1 MNQNLV
7 LFFVEYRPFMQLTLT
22 QDHPMILPAVVGG
35 LSRYRASG
43 PSVAALCVLGALL
56 CTSHLTSLAA
66 NAPSALAPGQGVS
79 PAVVQEFDTDRLE
92 ALLLQFNPLLKAT
105 AQSVDAARA
114 SVTSAGALLN
124 PRVDWSRGPWQP
136 QGASAASSQSWTLTQ
151 PIENPQIRRARIDSA
166 KAGEKSAEQQLAL
179 LRNDLLAQ
187 LRMRIF
193 EAMLHQ
199 GEAEAAA
206 ESLTLLEQVQQRVR
220 VRVSSGEAP
229 RYELIKADSEVINAR
244 ERQQTAAL
252 RADKTLLEISRLV
265 AGQLPARWK
274 LKPPTAA
281 ERAMTLTLEQL
292 QASANQFNPEILT
305 LKHEFDRAQ
314 SRLVAVRASVLPSV
328 DLRYSQM
335 TDPQVRQSQWGI
347 GVQIPLLDQRSGPI
361 AEAVAELERAR
372 LRYEG
377 RQAEMT
383 QQVLLAWRSLEM
395 SRLRVDALSQ
405 GVVREAESALR
416 VAEAAYRFGER
427 GILDVLD
434 AQRVL
439 RSVRADLL
447 QARFQL
453 QVARI
458 TLLQLSGRY
467 ASDSNLSQK

>member
-7 LFFVEYRPFMQLTLT
+7 LFFVEYRPFMQFTLT

-292 QASANQFNPEILT
+292 QASANQFNPEILS

>member
-1 MNQNLV
+1 MIRTRGLCS
-7 LFFVEYRPFMQLTLT
+7 PF
-22 QDHPMILPAVVGG
+22 H
-35 LSRYRASG
+35 SK
-43 PSVAALCVLGALL
+43 
-56 CTSHLTSLAA
+56 SHLTSVASLGVLSACLWAVPVGSLAA
-66 NAPSALAPGQGVS
+66 NAAPAQTT
-79 PAVVQEFDTDRLE
+79 PAKAVGTAAPLVGEVQEFDTATLE
-92 ALLLQFNPLLKAT
+92 ALVLQFNPLLKAT

-114 SVTSAGALLN
+114 SVTTAGALLN
-124 PRVDWSRGPWQP
+124 PRVDWSRGPWQQ
-136 QGASAASSQSWTLTQ
+136 QGSGGASSQSWTLTQ
-151 PIENPQIRRARIDSA
+151 PIENPQLRRARIDSA
-166 KAGEKSAEQQLAL
+166 QAGEKSAEQQLATV
-179 LRNDLLAQ
+179 RNDLLAQ

-193 EAMLHQ
+193 EAVLHQ

-244 ERQQTAAL
+244 ERQQNALL
-252 RADKTLLEISRLV
+252 RADKTLLEINRLT
-265 AGQLPARWK
+265 AGQLPARWQ

-281 ERAMTLTLEQL
+281 ERSMTLSLEQL
-292 QASANQFNPEILT
+292 QAAALEFNPEIRA
-305 LKHEFDRAQ
+305 LKHELDRAQ

-335 TDPQVRQSQWGI
+335 TDPQVRQSQWGV

-372 LRYEG
+372 TRYEG
-377 RQAEMT
+377 RQAEMN
-383 QQVLLAWRSLEM
+383 QQILLAWRSLEM

-447 QARFQL
+447 QARYQL

-458 TLLQLSGRY
+458 TLIQLSGRY
-467 ASDSNLSQK
+467 ASDSNFSKK

>member
-1 MNQNLV
+1 M
-7 LFFVEYRPFMQLTLT
+7 
-22 QDHPMILPAVVGG
+22 
-35 LSRYRASG
+35 
-43 PSVAALCVLGALL
+43 
-56 CTSHLTSLAA
+56 
-66 NAPSALAPGQGVS
+66 
-79 PAVVQEFDTDRLE
+79 
-92 ALLLQFNPLLKAT
+92 
-105 AQSVDAARA
+105 
-114 SVTSAGALLN
+114 
-124 PRVDWSRGPWQP
+124 
-136 QGASAASSQSWTLTQ
+136 
-151 PIENPQIRRARIDSA
+151 
-166 KAGEKSAEQQLAL
+166 
-179 LRNDLLAQ
+179 
-187 LRMRIF
+187 
-193 EAMLHQ
+193 
-199 GEAEAAA
+199 
-206 ESLTLLEQVQQRVR
+206 
-220 VRVSSGEAP
+220 RVSSGEAP

>member
-1 MNQNLV
+1 MIFSKGLRSPFPMQTPATPLLALSV
-7 LFFVEYRPFMQLTLT
+7 LCAGLWA
-22 QDHPMILPAVVGG
+22 LP
-35 LSRYRASG
+35 LS
-43 PSVAALCVLGALL
+43 
-56 CTSHLTSLAA
+56 
-66 NAPSALAPGQGVS
+66 SALAS
-79 PAVVQEFDTDRLE
+79 TAPAQAAGAASAEVQEFDTAALE
-92 ALLLQFNPLLKAT
+92 ALVLRFNPLLTAT

-124 PRVDWSRGPWQP
+124 PRVDWTRGPWQ
-136 QGASAASSQSWTLTQ
+136 QLGAGPASSQSWTLTQ
-151 PIENPQIRRARIDSA
+151 PIENPQLRRARVDSA
-166 KAGEKSAEQQLAL
+166 QAGQKSAEQQLAGV
-179 LRNDLLAQ
+179 RNDLLAQ

-220 VRVSSGEAP
+220 VRVSSGEAA

-244 ERQQTAAL
+244 ERQQNAML
-252 RADKTLLEISRLV
+252 RADKTLLEINRLT

-281 ERAMTLTLEQL
+281 ERAMTLSLEQL
-292 QASANQFNPEILT
+292 QAAALESNPEILT
-305 LKHEFDRAQ
+305 LKHELDRAQ
-314 SRLVAVRASVLPSV
+314 SRLAAVRASVLPSV
-328 DLRYSQM
+328 DLRYSQ
-335 TDPQVRQSQWGI
+335 TADPQVRQSQWGV

-372 LRYEG
+372 TRYEG
-377 RQAEMT
+377 RQAEMS

-439 RSVRADLL
+439 RSLRADLL
-447 QARFQL
+447 LARYQL
-453 QVARI
+453 QVASI
-458 TLLQLSGRY
+458 TLMQLSAQY
-467 ASDSNLSQK
+467 ASEPNLSRK